1 MDNIARRRRNSRR
14 RGCRRNRKQSGG
26 DGFGYTIGAP
36 VGGPGQHIVNNFD
49 GLTVRY
55 PSCNEA
61 TRPGYITGAGAATQG
76 GLPGFGGQRGGRGD
90 FTTGA
95 TQSLIQGAM
104 PLSGGRRRMR
114 GGRYSFVPDVVNGVG
129 MMEPRY
135 SGCGEGLA
143 AVQNP
148 LNKDSG
154 FPGSVLTAPPP
165 QVPVPTPMG
174 MKGGRRGGVLART
187 RSRRAGWNGNIS
199 ANVEINESVN
209 IKNNAPIMRRSRRNR
224 RRQSGGVF
232 GHEQQYAA
240 DAMVYEAPRSGYT
253 HAPSNSAGGDAGTL
267 ADGKTPFLVNVP
279 YSAQP
284 APSAACLKT
293 GGGRKN
299 RSRKNR
305 KASRKNR
312 KASRRNR
319 K

>member
-1 MDNIARRRRNSRR
+1 MDNTARRRRNSRR
-14 RGCRRNRKQSGG
+14 SGCRRNRKQSGG

-61 TRPGYITGAGAATQG
+61 VRPGYITGTGAEIKG
-76 GLPGFGGQRGGRGD
+76 GLPGFAGGRRRMRGGRGGAGGAELGHA

-95 TQSLIQGAM
+95 TQELIQSGSPGGSM
-104 PLSGGRRRMR
+104 GGGRRRRGSRKMR

-129 MMEPRY
+129 FMEPRY
-135 SGCGEGLA
+135 TGCGEGLA

-148 LNKDSG
+148 LNQPTG
-154 FPGSVLTAPPP
+154 FPGSVITAPPP
-165 QVPVPTPMG
+165 QVPIPTPMG
-174 MKGGRRGGVLART
+174 MKGGARKGNAVTHRRSRKQRGGVY
-187 RSRRAGWNGNIS
+187 
-199 ANVEINESVN
+199 
-209 IKNNAPIMRRSRRNR
+209 
-224 RRQSGGVF
+224 
-232 GHEQQYAA
+232 GHEKVYSA

-279 YSAQP
+279 YSAMP

-293 GGGRKN
+293 GGGRRKSRRSKN
-299 RSRKNR
+299 RKSRKNR
-305 KASRKNR
+305 KTRKN
-312 KASRRNR
+312 
-319 K
+319 